1 MAEHLDDR
9 DERLAHRALAHAGCR
24 HSRGA
29 DFHRDDHFIQDQQ
42 PYVAIHAIQAVVRAV
57 RNHAQ
62 LPPCRR
68 LFTGPDV
75 RCLS

>member
-1 MAEHLDDR
+1 MQTE
-9 DERLAHRALAHAGCR
+9 LAGLSTDHAHVVALR
-24 HSRGA
+24 S
-29 DFHRDDHFIQDQQ
+29 DHFIQDQQ

-57 RNHAQ
+57 DNHAQ